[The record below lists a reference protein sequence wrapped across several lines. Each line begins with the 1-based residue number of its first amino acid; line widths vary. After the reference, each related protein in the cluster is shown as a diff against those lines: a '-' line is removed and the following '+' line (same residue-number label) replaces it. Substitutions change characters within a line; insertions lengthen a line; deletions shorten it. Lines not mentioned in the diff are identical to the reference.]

1 MKKLH
6 KAFLAIFA
14 LGILLTGC
22 ESEKPKTEK
31 NENSVV
37 LKTEEQIDDE
47 IETDAYQSLVKDA
60 NKDLSEEEISF
71 LADLIKYIDAG
82 DARSLANI
90 LADPIKSEVGGD
102 LRVLLRKLSPLN
114 YSGQITKIEKI
125 SKEEDKF
132 TIVCTCEEDKLIIE
146 ASEKDNKLTS
156 LRLHLGSTIA
166 NNKKLKE
173 DNQAFI
179 DKSYH
184 IIDSLRDG
192 NKNEFIKDVEA
203 LNQTPEKF
211 DEMYEGLSG
220 DLKLMGNI
228 LEDDAKVEVM
238 YATDYLANA
247 PVNENLVKVS
257 LTYKFEN
264 IDKVIYNFVY
274 REDLSIVSLEVTS
287 GEE

>member
-1 MKKLH
+1 M
-6 KAFLAIFA
+6 
-14 LGILLTGC
+14 
-22 ESEKPKTEK
+22 
-31 NENSVV
+31 
-37 LKTEEQIDDE
+37 
-47 IETDAYQSLVKDA
+47 
-60 NKDLSEEEISF
+60 
-71 LADLIKYIDAG
+71 
-82 DARSLANI
+82 
-90 LADPIKSEVGGD
+90 
-102 LRVLLRKLSPLN
+102 RVLARKLSPLN

-125 SKEEDKF
+125 SKEDDKF
-132 TIVCTCEEDKLIIE
+132 TIICACEEDKLIIE
-146 ASEKDNKLTS
+146 ANEKDNKLTD
-156 LRLHLGSTIA
+156 LRLNLGSTIA

-192 NKNEFIKDVEA
+192 NKDEFIKDVEG
-203 LNQTPEKF
+203 LNQTPEKY

-228 LEDDAKVEVM
+228 LEDDSEVEVM
-238 YATDYLANA
+238 YATDYLENA
-247 PVNENLVKVS
+247 PVDENLVKVS

-274 REDLSIVSLEVTS
+274 REDLSLVSLEVTS